1 MRHGFANKKLNRT
14 SEHRK
19 SLLKNRFGSVDMY
32 NSVLG
37 EKTVENV
44 YFTNAADDSGN
55 FHPFMIIASN
65 NKKMHAEICFIIKE
79 IIKKNNIYSFI
90 I

>member
-1 MRHGFANKKLNRT
+1 MQNIITLLTNRNESLRYSKET
-14 SEHRK
+14 YLTFRK
-19 SLLKNRFGSVDMY
+19 SLLKNRFASVDMY

-55 FHPFMIIASN
+55 FHPFMIIATHNAHLSLI
-65 NKKMHAEICFIIKE
+65 HI
-79 IIKKNNIYSFI
+79 
-90 I
+90 